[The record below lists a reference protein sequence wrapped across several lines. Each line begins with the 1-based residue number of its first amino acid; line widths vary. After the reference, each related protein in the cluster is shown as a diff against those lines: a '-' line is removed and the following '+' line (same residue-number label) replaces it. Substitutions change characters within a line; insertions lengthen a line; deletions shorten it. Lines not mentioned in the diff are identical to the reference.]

1 MLKGIG
7 IDLCGIERMEKLL
20 ADDRFMNRFFT
31 PEETAYVR
39 SRRASAA
46 ASAAGIFAAKE
57 AVLKALGTGLA
68 LPLGDI
74 ATERL
79 DSGRPIVTLTGK
91 AAHFF
96 AEQGG
101 GTLLISIT
109 HEGGMAAATAVWD
122 SDA

>member
-1 MLKGIG
+1 MLKGLG
-7 IDLCGIERMEKLL
+7 IDLCAIDRMEKLIR
-20 ADDRFMNRFFT
+20 DDRFMKRFFT
-31 PEETAYVR
+31 LGELAYVR
-39 SRRASAA
+39 GRGVSAA

-57 AVLKALGTGLA
+57 AVLKALGTGLS

-74 ATERL
+74 GTERL

-91 AAHFF
+91 AARFL

-122 SDA
+122 A